1 MLTPMLTQY
10 LVGLCCLRANPE
22 AVNVTLG
29 DMVLDPAAKKKR
41 DVDVTVTVE
50 ESSGITR
57 AFMAYEVKKEKMP
70 LGVDTVEQLCIKL
83 KDMTGITHRAIVSA
97 SGFSDGAENKAAHHG
112 VELYDLQLW
121 TRPLEEEFPN
131 LGFKGRPE
139 ECIKFGRN
147 LLYWLNP
154 FKFHLSVS
162 SGPTSFDVQP
172 SDSIVTAA
180 GGGHTAF
187 ANFDAFREALLFRST
202 GILISLEPAGSVMNT
217 FPFQEIEDSGGVMAG
232 PAWPHTH
239 TLETTQDNA
248 YLILDGKPACIE
260 RVTISGQ
267 LQWQRKKTVPD
278 YYLLRRVSDGT
289 PYVAAMAALGERE
302 GEMFGL
308 TLAPYIRE
316 FGVHNILLEKNHL
329 NMIRELQIAIPTR
342 SVSA

>member
-50 ESSGITR
+50 ESPGVLR
-57 AFMAYEVKKEKMP
+57 AFMAYEVKKEKTP
-70 LGVDTVEQLCIKL
+70 LGVDTVEQLSIKL

-97 SGFSDGAENKAAHHG
+97 SGFSDGAENKAVHHG
-112 VELYDLQLW
+112 VELYDLQRW
-121 TRPLEEEFPN
+121 TRPLEEEFPD

-139 ECIKFGRN
+139 ECIKFGRT

-154 FKFHLSVS
+154 FKFNLSVS
-162 SGPTSFDVQP
+162 SGPTSFEVQL
-172 SDSIVTAA
+172 SDSIVTGA
-180 GGGHTAF
+180 GGTHAEF
-187 ANFDAFREALLFRST
+187 SNFQAFREALLFRST
-202 GILISLEPAGSVMNT
+202 GILISLEPAGSVMSI
-217 FPFQEIEDSGGVMAG
+217 FPFQEIEGSAGVMAG

-239 TLETTQDNA
+239 TLETMEDNA
-248 YLILDGKPACIE
+248 HLVLDGKPARIE

-267 LQWQRKKTVPD
+267 LQWQRKKTTPE
-278 YYLLRRVSDGT
+278 YYLLKRVSDGV

-308 TLAPYIRE
+308 ALAPSIRE
-316 FGVHNILLEKNHL
+316 FGVHNILLEKRHL
-329 NMIRELQIAIPTR
+329 NMIRQLKIEIPNKPNP
-342 SVSA
+342 